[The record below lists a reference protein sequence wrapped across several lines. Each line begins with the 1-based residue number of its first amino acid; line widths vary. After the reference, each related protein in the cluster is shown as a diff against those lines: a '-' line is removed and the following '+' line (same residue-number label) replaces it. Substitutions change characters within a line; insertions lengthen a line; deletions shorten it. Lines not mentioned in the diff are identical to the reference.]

1 MKEAPLVSDLRWV
14 RIAILCALPAT
25 LPAQTPLNWQQ
36 IKDKFKAANPTL
48 KAAQLNIDESRAAE
62 ITAYLRPNPDVGLSM
77 DGVQISR
84 NLGRWRPLQGVVET
98 PSISYLRERRNKRGL
113 RRDQA
118 KESTTIAEST
128 YLDQERSLVFNL
140 RTALVQILQE
150 KAVLQTAKENL
161 DYWDHELD
169 INRKRFKAGDLAQ
182 VDLNRLELQRV
193 QFESDYETA
202 IVNLRTAKIQLL
214 TLLNDRTPIDA
225 NNFKVKN
232 PERFPLAAAGEHV
245 AAPELNV
252 TGVVNPDVS
261 RQVPVPSLAT
271 GRVVE
276 ISARL
281 SDEVKKGQLLF
292 KVRSSDIAGAYSDYR
307 KAVKNEELAVKNEEL
322 AKIQLARAKLLYEDG
337 AIPKSAYEIADNV
350 EIGTRTALENAK
362 VDTETTNEHLKL
374 LGSDPAHPS
383 GIVEG
388 YAPVSGTITDQQ
400 ITNSAGVQ
408 ALTPP
413 NPFTISDLSRV
424 WIVCDVY
431 ENNMAQVHI
440 GEYADIHLA
449 AYPNRVLKGRIGNI
463 LPIVD
468 PNIRTA
474 KVRLEVENPV
484 LKGNLQPR
492 FTATT

>member
-1 MKEAPLVSDLRWV
+1 MNR
-14 RIAILCALPAT
+14 
-25 LPAQTPLNWQQ
+25 
-36 IKDKFKAANPTL
+36 
-48 KAAQLNIDESRAAE
+48 
-62 ITAYLRPNPDVGLSM
+62 LS
-77 DGVQISR
+77 
-84 NLGRWRPLQGVVET
+84 
-98 PSISYLRERRNKRGL
+98 
-113 RRDQA
+113 
-118 KESTTIAEST
+118 
-128 YLDQERSLVFNL
+128 FF
-140 RTALVQILQE
+140 ALVVCVGSILLVEACTKQ
-150 KAVLQTAKENL
+150 ATAQQSAIADTGPTAATVEP
-161 DYWDHELD
+161 
-169 INRKRFKAGDLAQ
+169 DL
-182 VDLNRLELQRV
+182 
-193 QFESDYETA
+193 
-202 IVNLRTAKIQLL
+202 
-214 TLLNDRTPIDA
+214 DA

-232 PERFPLAAAGEHV
+232 PERFPLATAGEHV

-276 ISARL
+276 INARL
-281 SDEVKKGQLLF
+281 GDEVKKGQLLF

-337 AIPKSAYEIADNV
+337 AIPKSAYEIADNA

-362 VDTETTNEHLKL
+362 VDTETTTEHLKL

-383 GIVEG
+383 GIVEV

-413 NPFTISDLSRV
+413 NPFTISDVSRV

-431 ENNMAQVHI
+431 ENNMAQVHV
-440 GEYADIHLA
+440 GEYASVHLA
-449 AYPNRVLKGRIGNI
+449 AYPDRVLKGRISNI

-468 PNIRTA
+468 PAIRTA
-474 KVRLEVENPV
+474 KVRLEVENPGLMRLGMFV
-484 LKGNLQPR
+484 
-492 FTATT
+492 TATFNGQTLERHATVPSTAILHLHDREWVYTPLGNGSFRRVEVVAGSTGDKVISNALVFQNTVEQ